1 MEKNLHIVQ
10 DEQINSLKIKCDQI
24 TNEKDDLEREIETL
38 RAEVNARTKELKE
51 VRQSTARATTSD

>member
-24 TNEKDDLEREIETL
+24 TNEKDDLER
-38 RAEVNARTKELKE
+38 
-51 VRQSTARATTSD
+51 